1 MIRIFVCLFA
11 LLIQQL
17 SANELKQVT
26 LQLSWFEQ
34 FQFAGYYIAQEKGF
48 YKNVGLDVTI
58 KDYQFGIDAVQ
69 QINDGETDFAV
80 GDASLI
86 LAKANHKKFVILY
99 ALFQSSPLVLLS
111 TKASKINTISQ
122 FVGKTIMTTNNDF
135 AQASLKAMLNSN
147 YVDLDDLNL
156 LPHSHNI
163 NDLVNKKTDLMT
175 AYISKTPYEL
185 DKMGVE
191 YNIFDPKDYGFDIY
205 SDFLYTS
212 EALIAQDITTVK
224 AFKAASLKG
233 WQYAFS
239 HMAETVDLIFTKYNE
254 QNLSKAELL
263 FEGQE
268 LRKLAYFNT
277 DQIGKIENSK
287 LKRIFEF
294 YKILGITKGNI
305 DFTQLVLD
313 EKNPRL
319 ILTEEEHTYLDQKKQ
334 ISMCIDPNWLPYDA
348 FDKQGKHI
356 GLNTNF
362 INIFRKQLPI
372 PIEIV
377 HTRSWSESLQFAR
390 QRKCDLLSL
399 AVKTEERKQYLNF
412 TSPYL
417 VNPRVLV
424 TKINIP
430 FLDNFTH
437 LANKK
442 IGVPK
447 DYEQQEVIR
456 KDYPNIII
464 VEVDTIEDGLEKVAN
479 DQLYGL
485 IGGLNTVGHLLQNRF
500 IGQLKVS
507 GKLDK
512 KAEVGIGVRNDEILL
527 LQVFEKLVN
536 NLSEETKQEIVN
548 NSSAIKY
555 KEEFNYQLLW
565 RVLFVVLLFI
575 VFFSYRQW
583 LLTNLNK
590 TLNEKV
596 EEKTKALQ
604 NLNENLER
612 KIKERTQKIE
622 HSKTLLQDVAFKD
635 NLTAIFNRHYLFKIS
650 PLLLTESAEKQT
662 PLSLLL
668 IDVDHFKKINDIYGH
683 LIGDN
688 ILKFTVK
695 NIQERLRADDVFV
708 RFGGEEFIILLPK
721 ASVEE
726 SVIVAEKLRLCVEQ
740 SHYRE
745 NSMDISITISIGASQ
760 YQHNETLEKLISRA
774 DLALYNAK
782 ESGRNQV
789 KKN

>member
-1 MIRIFVCLFA
+1 MPKMIRIFVCLFA

-334 ISMCIDPNWLPYDA
+334 IRMCIDPNWLPYDA

-527 LQVFEKLVN
+527 LQ
-536 NLSEETKQEIVN
+536 
-548 NSSAIKY
+548 
-555 KEEFNYQLLW
+555 
-565 RVLFVVLLFI
+565 
-575 VFFSYRQW
+575 
-583 LLTNLNK
+583 
-590 TLNEKV
+590 
-596 EEKTKALQ
+596 
-604 NLNENLER
+604 
-612 KIKERTQKIE
+612 
-622 HSKTLLQDVAFKD
+622 
-635 NLTAIFNRHYLFKIS
+635 
-650 PLLLTESAEKQT
+650 
-662 PLSLLL
+662 
-668 IDVDHFKKINDIYGH
+668 
-683 LIGDN
+683 
-688 ILKFTVK
+688 
-695 NIQERLRADDVFV
+695 
-708 RFGGEEFIILLPK
+708 
-721 ASVEE
+721 
-726 SVIVAEKLRLCVEQ
+726 
-740 SHYRE
+740 
-745 NSMDISITISIGASQ
+745 
-760 YQHNETLEKLISRA
+760 
-774 DLALYNAK
+774 
-782 ESGRNQV
+782 
-789 KKN
+789 

>member
-1 MIRIFVCLFA
+1 
-11 LLIQQL
+11 
-17 SANELKQVT
+17 
-26 LQLSWFEQ
+26 
-34 FQFAGYYIAQEKGF
+34 
-48 YKNVGLDVTI
+48 
-58 KDYQFGIDAVQ
+58 
-69 QINDGETDFAV
+69 
-80 GDASLI
+80 
-86 LAKANHKKFVILY
+86 
-99 ALFQSSPLVLLS
+99 
-111 TKASKINTISQ
+111 
-122 FVGKTIMTTNNDF
+122 
-135 AQASLKAMLNSN
+135 
-147 YVDLDDLNL
+147 
-156 LPHSHNI
+156 
-163 NDLVNKKTDLMT
+163 
-175 AYISKTPYEL
+175 
-185 DKMGVE
+185 
-191 YNIFDPKDYGFDIY
+191 
-205 SDFLYTS
+205 
-212 EALIAQDITTVK
+212 
-224 AFKAASLKG
+224 
-233 WQYAFS
+233 
-239 HMAETVDLIFTKYNE
+239 
-254 QNLSKAELL
+254 
-263 FEGQE
+263 
-268 LRKLAYFNT
+268 
-277 DQIGKIENSK
+277 
-287 LKRIFEF
+287 
-294 YKILGITKGNI
+294 
-305 DFTQLVLD
+305 
-313 EKNPRL
+313 
-319 ILTEEEHTYLDQKKQ
+319 LDQKKQ
-334 ISMCIDPNWLPYDA
+334 IRMCIDPNWLPYDA

-536 NLSEETKQEIVN
+536 NLSEEKKQEIVN
-548 NSSAIKY
+548 NSSAIIY